1 MEFAFSTNA
10 FKKFSLI
17 DTINILSE
25 IGYNGIEILCD
36 IPHAYPKTLT
46 NSDINELKQ
55 LLSKLKI
62 SISNLNAFTLF
73 AIGDTH
79 HPSWIEND
87 FEYRKMRIDHTLDCI
102 KLARKLGVSN
112 ISTEPGGPVINQ
124 GLSENELLRIFE
136 NGINEILKTAES
148 ENVTVLVEPE
158 PGLLI
163 ENSEQFIKFIKNFD
177 SKHIGLNFDI
187 GHFFCVGEDPS
198 QVIYKLSEYVRHV
211 HLEDIA
217 ADRTHHHLM
226 LGEGAIDI
234 DSVFKSMKDIGYE
247 GFITIELYPYQE
259 CPIYAAK
266 NAMKFIKSLN
276 YL

>member
-10 FKKFSLI
+10 FKKFSLK

-87 FEYRKMRIDHTLDCI
+87 FESRKMRIDHTLDCI

-112 ISTEPGGPVINQ
+112 ISTEPGGPVISQ

-177 SKHIGLNFDI
+177 SKHIGLNLDI

-234 DSVFKSMKDIGYE
+234 DSVFKSLKDIGYE
-247 GFITIELYPYQE
+247 GFITIELYPYQA

>member
-10 FKKFSLI
+10 FKKFSLN
-17 DTINILSE
+17 DTINILSK

-36 IPHAYPKTLT
+36 IPHAYPKNLT

-87 FEYRKMRIDHTLDCI
+87 IESRKMRIDHTLDCI

-112 ISTEPGGPVINQ
+112 ISTEPGGPVNSQ

-136 NGINEILKTAES
+136 NGINEVLKTAED

-234 DSVFKSMKDIGYE
+234 ESVFKSLKDIGYE
-247 GFITIELYPYQE
+247 GFTTIELYPYQE
-259 CPIYAAK
+259 CPINAAK
-266 NAMKFIKSLN
+266 NAMKFIKSLD

>member
-10 FKKFSLI
+10 FKKFSLK

-36 IPHAYPKTLT
+36 IPHAYPKNLT

-55 LLSKLKI
+55 LLSNLKI

-87 FEYRKMRIDHTLDCI
+87 IESRKMRIDHTLDCI

-112 ISTEPGGPVINQ
+112 ISTEPGGPVNSQ

-136 NGINEILKTAES
+136 NGINEVLKIAED

-163 ENSEQFIKFIKNFD
+163 ENSEQFINFIKNFD

-234 DSVFKSMKDIGYE
+234 ESVFKSMKDIGYE

-259 CPIYAAK
+259 CPINAAK
-266 NAMKFIKSLN
+266 NGMKFIKSLD

>member
-10 FKKFSLI
+10 FKKFSLN
-17 DTINILSE
+17 DTINILSK

-36 IPHAYPKTLT
+36 IPHAYPKNLT

-87 FEYRKMRIDHTLDCI
+87 IESRKMRIDHTLDCI

-112 ISTEPGGPVINQ
+112 ISTEPGGPVNSQ
-124 GLSENELLRIFE
+124 GLSEKELLRIFE
-136 NGINEILKTAES
+136 NGINEVLKTAED

-163 ENSEQFIKFIKNFD
+163 ENSEQFINFIKNFD

-234 DSVFKSMKDIGYE
+234 ESMFKSMKDIGYE

-259 CPIYAAK
+259 CPIKAAK
-266 NAMKFIKSLN
+266 NAMKFIKSLD

>member
-10 FKKFSLI
+10 FKRFSLK

-36 IPHAYPKTLT
+36 IPHAYPKNLT

-55 LLSKLKI
+55 MLSNLKI
-62 SISNLNAFTLF
+62 SISNLNSFTLF

-87 FEYRKMRIDHTLDCI
+87 IESRKLRIDHTLDCI
-102 KLARKLGVSN
+102 KLARKLGVGN
-112 ISTEPGGPVINQ
+112 ISTEPGGPVNSQ
-124 GLSENELLRIFE
+124 GLSEKELLRIFE
-136 NGINEILKTAES
+136 NGINEVLKTAED

-163 ENSEQFIKFIKNFD
+163 ENSEQFINFIKNFD

-234 DSVFKSMKDIGYE
+234 ESVFKSMKDIGYE

-259 CPIYAAK
+259 CPINAAK
-266 NAMKFIKSLN
+266 NGMKFIKSLD

>member
-10 FKKFSLI
+10 FKKFSLN
-17 DTINILSE
+17 DTINILSK

-36 IPHAYPKTLT
+36 IPHAYPKNIT

-73 AIGDTH
+73 AIGDTY

-87 FEYRKMRIDHTLDCI
+87 IESRKMRIGHTLDCI

-112 ISTEPGGPVINQ
+112 ISTEPGGPVNSQ
-124 GLSENELLRIFE
+124 GLSEKELLRIFE
-136 NGINEILKTAES
+136 NGINEVLKTAEN

-234 DSVFKSMKDIGYE
+234 ESVFKSMKDIGYE

-259 CPIYAAK
+259 CPINAAK
-266 NAMKFIKSLN
+266 NGMKFIKSLD

>member
-73 AIGDTH
+73 AIGDTY

>member
-10 FKKFSLI
+10 FKKFSLK

-36 IPHAYPKTLT
+36 IPHAYPKNLT

-55 LLSKLKI
+55 MLSNLKI

-87 FEYRKMRIDHTLDCI
+87 IEFRKMRIDHTLDCI

-112 ISTEPGGPVINQ
+112 ISTEPGGPVNSQ
-124 GLSENELLRIFE
+124 GLSEKELLRIFE
-136 NGINEILKTAES
+136 NGINEVLKTAED

-163 ENSEQFIKFIKNFD
+163 ENSEQFINFIKNFD

-234 DSVFKSMKDIGYE
+234 ESVFRSMKDIGYE

-259 CPIYAAK
+259 SPINAAK
-266 NAMKFIKSLN
+266 NGLKFIKSLD

>member
-10 FKKFSLI
+10 FKKFSLK
-17 DTINILSE
+17 DTINILSK

-36 IPHAYPKTLT
+36 IPHAYPKNLT

-87 FEYRKMRIDHTLDCI
+87 IESRNMRRDHTLDCI

-112 ISTEPGGPVINQ
+112 ISTEPGGPVNCQ

-136 NGINEILKTAES
+136 NGINEVLKTAEN
-148 ENVTVLVEPE
+148 EKVTVLVEPE

-234 DSVFKSMKDIGYE
+234 GSVFKSMKDIGYE

-259 CPIYAAK
+259 CPINAAK
-266 NAMKFIKSLN
+266 NAMKFIKSLTN
-276 YL
+276 L

>member
-10 FKKFSLI
+10 FKKFSLK

-36 IPHAYPKTLT
+36 IPHAYPKNIT

-73 AIGDTH
+73 AIGDTY

-87 FEYRKMRIDHTLDCI
+87 IESRKMRIGHTLDCI

-112 ISTEPGGPVINQ
+112 ISTEPGGPVISQ

-136 NGINEILKTAES
+136 NGINEILKTAEN

-234 DSVFKSMKDIGYE
+234 ESVFKSMKDIGYE

-259 CPIYAAK
+259 CPINAAK
-266 NAMKFIKSLN
+266 NAMKFIKSLD
-276 YL
+276 YR

>member
-10 FKKFSLI
+10 FKKFSLN
-17 DTINILSE
+17 DTINILSK

-36 IPHAYPKTLT
+36 IPHAYPKNLT
-46 NSDINELKQ
+46 NSDINELKL

-87 FEYRKMRIDHTLDCI
+87 IESRKMRIDHTLDCI

-112 ISTEPGGPVINQ
+112 ISTEPGGPVNSQ

-136 NGINEILKTAES
+136 NGINEVLKTAED

-234 DSVFKSMKDIGYE
+234 ESVFKSMKDIGYE

-259 CPIYAAK
+259 CPINAAK
-266 NAMKFIKSLN
+266 NAMKFIKSLD

>member
-102 KLARKLGVSN
+102 KLARKLGVGN

-266 NAMKFIKSLN
+266 NTMKFIKSLN